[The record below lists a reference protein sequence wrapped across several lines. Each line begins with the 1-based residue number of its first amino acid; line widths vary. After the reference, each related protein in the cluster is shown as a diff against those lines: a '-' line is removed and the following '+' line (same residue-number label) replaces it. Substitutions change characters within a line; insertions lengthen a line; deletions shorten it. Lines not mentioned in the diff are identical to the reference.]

1 MPVAGF
7 FIESV
12 HTRDFTKCCF
22 SLSAVFDIFTVT
34 KQINSEIFMQHWLV
48 KSEPFK
54 YSWEKFNKDGR
65 TFWDGVRNYQARNN
79 LRLMKEG
86 DLVLFYHSNDGK
98 EVVGIAK
105 VVKEA
110 YQDPTTSDPNWVVVD
125 LSPVE
130 TLKHPVTLETIKAD
144 EQLKDVGL
152 VRQGRLSV
160 MGLKREEFDRI
171 LELGS

>member
-1 MPVAGF
+1 MAAF
-7 FIESV
+7 V
-12 HTRDFTKCCF
+12 HFYSFNID
-22 SLSAVFDIFTVT
+22 L
-34 KQINSEIFMQHWLV
+34 QMNHWLV

-54 YSWEKFNKDGR
+54 YSWDKFLSDGR

-79 LRLMKEG
+79 LRAMAEG
-86 DLVLFYHSNDGK
+86 DLVLWYHSNEGK

-105 VVKEA
+105 VVKTA
-110 YQDPTTSDPNWVVVD
+110 YQDPTTEDPNWVVVD

-130 TLKHPVTLETIKAD
+130 TLKKTVTLETIKAD
-144 EQLKDVGL
+144 PFLKDIGL

-160 MGLKREEFDRI
+160 MSVKLEEFDRI